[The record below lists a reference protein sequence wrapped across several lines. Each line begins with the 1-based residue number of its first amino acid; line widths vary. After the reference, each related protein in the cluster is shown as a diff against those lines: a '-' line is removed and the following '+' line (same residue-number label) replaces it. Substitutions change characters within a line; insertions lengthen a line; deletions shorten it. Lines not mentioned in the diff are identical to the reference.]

1 MVEMRNSIHICAGDR
16 TAEASVDLWLERG
29 GFRVLRFEDAYSA
42 CAYLVT
48 NQEDPPDLVVVGAN
62 WLTRDELAIIG
73 YVEQSWPGVA
83 QVVYGFP
90 HDANLQGVP
99 SGAVICRSNAQLR
112 ELLERSPSEV
122 ASASSNPEPHASIEG
137 NGKRP
142 HRSEE
147 PEHEAGVQV
156 EQASD
161 PPSSPRTQPPREPID
176 EMELTRE
183 ELAALL
189 EDSDK

>member
-1 MVEMRNSIHICAGDR
+1 MRNSIHICAGDR

-29 GFRVLRFEDAYSA
+29 GFRVLRFEDPYSA

-48 NQEDPPDLVVVGAN
+48 NQDDPPDLVVVGAN
-62 WLTRDELAIIG
+62 WLTEDELAIID

-90 HDANLQGVP
+90 HDANLQAVP
-99 SGAVICRSNAQLR
+99 SCTVICRSNAQLR
-112 ELLERSPSEV
+112 ELLERSPTEV
-122 ASASSNPEPHASIEG
+122 ASDSSKPGRHATIEG
-137 NGKRP
+137 NGNRP
-142 HRSEE
+142 NEDE
-147 PEHEAGVQV
+147 PQGAARAPA
-156 EQASD
+156 EQTGD
-161 PPSSPRTQPPREPID
+161 PSVRIPPLAEPSRETID

>member
-1 MVEMRNSIHICAGDR
+1 MRNSIHICAGDR

-29 GFRVLRFEDAYSA
+29 GFRVVRFEDVYSA

-48 NQEDPPDLVVVGAN
+48 NQDDPPDLVVVGAN
-62 WLTRDELAIIG
+62 WLTEDELAIIG

-83 QVVYGFP
+83 QAVYGFP

-99 SGAVICRSNAQLR
+99 SRAVICRSNAQLR

-122 ASASSNPEPHASIEG
+122 ASDSSNPGPHASIEG
-137 NGKRP
+137 NGNRP
-142 HRSEE
+142 HRLEE
-147 PEHEAGVQV
+147 PEHEADVQL

-161 PPSSPRTQPPREPID
+161 PRNSPQTEPPREPID

-189 EDSDK
+189 EDPDK

>member
-1 MVEMRNSIHICAGDR
+1 MRNSIHICAGDR

-29 GFRVLRFEDAYSA
+29 GFRVLRFEDPYSA

-48 NQEDPPDLVVVGAN
+48 NQDDPPDLVVVGAN
-62 WLTRDELAIIG
+62 WLTEDELAIIA

-99 SGAVICRSNAQLR
+99 SRAVICRSNAQLR
-112 ELLERSPSEV
+112 ELLERSPGEV
-122 ASASSNPEPHASIEG
+122 ASDSSNPGRHASIEG
-137 NGKRP
+137 NGNLP
-142 HRSEE
+142 HQEE
-147 PEHEAGVQV
+147 PEDAARTPGEQTCDPSVQISPLV
-156 EQASD
+156 E
-161 PPSSPRTQPPREPID
+161 PSREPID

-189 EDSDK
+189 EDVDK